1 MGRASNRKWRARWA
15 RIRELASIRLP
26 GQQAEALR
34 LRQLFSRPK
43 ARS

>member
-1 MGRASNRKWRARWA
+1 MGRASNRKWREG
-15 RIRELASIRLP
+15 RERSREIAKTRLP